1 MKKFTSPKGTAVYP
15 SLTKPDTRYNAE
27 GVYKTGLE
35 LKGKAAEELKE
46 TLKEVFI
53 EEFGA
58 KKLSGAKLPMKDN
71 EDGSTTF
78 NFKSKNPPKIFDAKG
93 NPVKNPADLRIGGG
107 SAIKVAAA
115 AKAYNA
121 GGNTGVTLYLNAVQI
136 IDLVEY
142 NGSPFGQEEGGFEAT
157 AEEKFSETA
166 EDSNDLDF

>member
-35 LKGKAAEELKE
+35 LKGKDAEGLKE

-58 KKLSGAKLPMKDN
+58 KKMSGAKLPMKEN
-71 EDGSTTF
+71 EDGSITF
-78 NFKSKNPPKIFDAKG
+78 NFKSKNQPKVFDAKG
-93 NPVKNPADLRIGGG
+93 NPVKNLADLRLGGG
-107 SAIKVAAA
+107 SVIKVAAA

-142 NGSPFGQEEGGFEAT
+142 NGSPFGQEEGNFEAA
-157 AEEKFSETA
+157 AEEKFSETSA
-166 EDSNDLDF
+166 DDSEVDF